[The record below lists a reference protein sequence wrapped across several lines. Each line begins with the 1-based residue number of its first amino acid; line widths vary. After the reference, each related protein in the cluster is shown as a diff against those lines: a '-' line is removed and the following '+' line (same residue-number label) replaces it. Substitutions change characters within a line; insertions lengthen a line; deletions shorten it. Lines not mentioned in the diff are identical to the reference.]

1 MLDTKPQ
8 RGTVACVTPMAGIWG
23 LPRNKGRG
31 EVEEEGAAASPV
43 NGQKR
48 VVGRLVL

>member
-8 RGTVACVTPMAGIWG
+8 RGTAARVTPTAGVRG
-23 LPRNKGRG
+23 LLRNKKRG
-31 EVEEEGAAASPV
+31 EVEEGGAAASPV
-43 NGQKR
+43 NGQKK